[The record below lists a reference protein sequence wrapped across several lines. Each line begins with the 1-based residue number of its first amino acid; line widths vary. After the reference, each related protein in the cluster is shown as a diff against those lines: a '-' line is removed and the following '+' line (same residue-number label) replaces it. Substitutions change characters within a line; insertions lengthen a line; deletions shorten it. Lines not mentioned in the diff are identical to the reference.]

1 MKQRLNLPTTRAL
14 LGALAAAGLLGACS
28 SVPERNASLEA
39 ARAAISAGQSD
50 TLLQRHAQPE
60 LRQAVAALARA
71 DAAHQARDDQADIE
85 HLAYMAAR
93 QLTLAQETSAA
104 REAESVVEKASAER
118 DALRLALRTAEA
130 DAVRRQL
137 AASEEKG
144 RTQGAALAQAGR
156 DAATQ
161 RSAIAQG
168 DARVGDL
175 EAELKQLN
183 ARQTERG
190 IVVTLGDM
198 LFESGQAQV
207 LPAGMASVTGLADF
221 MRRNPSRQAAVEGHT
236 DSQGSTMANQALSER
251 RAQAVQTLLVGMG
264 IDATRLQVSGRGEAE
279 PVASNASAA
288 GRRSNRRVEIVLGG
302 GQGDLLRR

>member
-1 MKQRLNLPTTRAL
+1 M
-14 LGALAAAGLLGACS
+14 
-28 SVPERNASLEA
+28 
-39 ARAAISAGQSD
+39 
-50 TLLQRHAQPE
+50 
-60 LRQAVAALARA
+60 AVATLARA

-137 AASEEKG
+137 ATSEEKG

-156 DAATQ
+156 DAAAQ

-207 LPAGMASVTGLADF
+207 LPAGTASVAGLAEF
-221 MRRNPSRQAAVEGHT
+221 MRRNPNRQAAVEGHT
-236 DSQGSTMANQALSER
+236 DSQGSALANQALSER
-251 RAQAVQTLLVGMG
+251 RAQAVQAMLVGMG
-264 IDATRLQVSGRGEAE
+264 IDATRLQASGRGEAE

-302 GQGDLLRR
+302 GERDLLRR